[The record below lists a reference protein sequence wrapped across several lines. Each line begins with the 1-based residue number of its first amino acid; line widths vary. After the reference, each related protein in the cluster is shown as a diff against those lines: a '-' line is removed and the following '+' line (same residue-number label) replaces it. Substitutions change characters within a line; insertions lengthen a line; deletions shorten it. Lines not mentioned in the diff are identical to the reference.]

1 MTDPGGPARPS
12 RLAALA
18 RAVRERRVSAEELVA
33 DALGR
38 IEAAR
43 SLGAIVAIRPEGALA
58 EARAWT
64 SGSFSGRPVGRM
76 AGLPLLV
83 KDLEAAAG
91 LATTF
96 GSLPWADAR
105 PAERDGVAASRLREA
120 DAILLGKTNT
130 PEFALSGHTS
140 NRLFGPTR
148 NPCQPASALEGLRT
162 KKSRPLGIDRSRS

>member
-1 MTDPGGPARPS
+1 MRLAGSRPRVASGPSSLSVPRAPSPRPAR
-12 RLAALA
+12 
-18 RAVRERRVSAEELVA
+18 
-33 DALGR
+33 
-38 IEAAR
+38 
-43 SLGAIVAIRPEGALA
+43 
-58 EARAWT
+58 WT

-83 KDLEAAAG
+83 KDIEAAAG

-162 KKSRPLGIDRSRS
+162 KKSRPLGIDLSRS